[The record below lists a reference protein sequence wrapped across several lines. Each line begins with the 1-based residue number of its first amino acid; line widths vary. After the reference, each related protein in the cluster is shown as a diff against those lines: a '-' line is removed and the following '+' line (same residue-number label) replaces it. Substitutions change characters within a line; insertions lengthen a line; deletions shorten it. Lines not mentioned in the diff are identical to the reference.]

1 MHICLFRSQVPSRKM
16 QPALPYLIESEAESA
31 AETLSSRHLGMWS
44 TLCSAAVGP
53 WGVRDP
59 SCCRVWSRRASC
71 PIHRGVHGQPGM
83 QALQRCSHTA
93 HMPPTPAVSAES
105 HPLPHTWLHSQGTQ
119 VPASELYPSP
129 PGHMCPQHRPP
140 RRQRLPAG
148 RQRHAH
154 SRSRPGTQTSMQ
166 TCCSCPGDRQASL
179 TPASGAPCFPQKR
192 VEKQGHETGTNVK
205 PQTCCPSSW
214 PPASG
219 KLVDQRTPDSSLPD
233 VVIGTGMCRCAVVQ
247 LPGPSRPPP
256 CSSEGRSQGV
266 GEAYLPGQVHAGP
279 VPLMQGMWP
288 CTGQPGS

>member
-1 MHICLFRSQVPSRKM
+1 MPYTQRCPRTAWHAGPAEMLSHSPYAPHTCRKCRIASPTPHLASLTGHPGTCIRTIPIPTGTHVSPAQAPTQTEAPSRQTK
-16 QPALPYLIESEAESA
+16 
-31 AETLSSRHLGMWS
+31 
-44 TLCSAAVGP
+44 
-53 WGVRDP
+53 
-59 SCCRVWSRRASC
+59 
-71 PIHRGVHGQPGM
+71 
-83 QALQRCSHTA
+83 
-93 HMPPTPAVSAES
+93 
-105 HPLPHTWLHSQGTQ
+105 
-119 VPASELYPSP
+119 
-129 PGHMCPQHRPP
+129 
-140 RRQRLPAG
+140 
-148 RQRHAH
+148 HAH

-192 VEKQGHETGTNVK
+192 VDEQGHETGTNVK

-219 KLVDQRTPDSSLPD
+219 KLVDQPTPDSSLPD